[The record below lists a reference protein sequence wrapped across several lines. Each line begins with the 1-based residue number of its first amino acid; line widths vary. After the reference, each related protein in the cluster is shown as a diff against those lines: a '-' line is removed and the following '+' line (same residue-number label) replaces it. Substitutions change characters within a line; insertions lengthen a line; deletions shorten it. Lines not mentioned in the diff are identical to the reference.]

1 MIKSL
6 VSLCAGL
13 SPQGLQSLVVS
24 HYARDMSGLILV
36 LIILAA
42 LIVGIVLIYNK
53 LVEKRALVENGWSD
67 IEVQLKRR
75 ADLIPRLV
83 EVVKGY
89 AAHERGVFKDVIE
102 ARNAALSAGGNVG
115 QRGAAEYNVAAQTPR
130 LLALKEDYPELKS
143 NENFLDLQE
152 ELTDTEDKIEMAR
165 RFYNGAVREL
175 NIKVKSVPSNFIAG
189 PFGFRAQPFF
199 EIEPADRAVPDVSF
213 D

>member
-1 MIKSL
+1 
-6 VSLCAGL
+6 
-13 SPQGLQSLVVS
+13 
-24 HYARDMSGLILV
+24 MSGLIII
-36 LIILAA
+36 LIVLAA

-53 LVEKRALVENGWSD
+53 LVEKRTLVENGWSD

-75 ADLIPRLV
+75 SDLIPRLV
-83 EVVKGY
+83 DVVKGY
-89 AAHERGVFKDVIE
+89 AAHERSVFQDVIA

-115 QRGAAEYNVAAQTPR
+115 KRGAAEFNVAAQTPR

-175 NIKVKSVPSNFIAG
+175 NIKVKSVPSNFVAG

-199 EIEPADRAVPDVSF
+199 EIEPADRAAPDVSF

>member
-1 MIKSL
+1 
-6 VSLCAGL
+6 
-13 SPQGLQSLVVS
+13 
-24 HYARDMSGLILV
+24 MSGLIII
-36 LIILAA
+36 LIVLAA
-42 LIVGIVLIYNK
+42 LIVGIILIYNK
-53 LVEKRALVENGWSD
+53 LVEKRTLVENGWSD

-75 ADLIPRLV
+75 SDLIPRLV
-83 EVVKGY
+83 DVVKGY
-89 AAHERGVFKDVIE
+89 AAHERGVFQDVIA

-152 ELTDTEDKIEMAR
+152 KLADTEDKIEMAR

-175 NIKVKSVPSNFIAG
+175 NIKVKSVPSNFVAG

>member
-1 MIKSL
+1 
-6 VSLCAGL
+6 
-13 SPQGLQSLVVS
+13 
-24 HYARDMSGLILV
+24 MSGLIII
-36 LIILAA
+36 LIVLAA

-53 LVEKRALVENGWSD
+53 LVEKRTLVENGWSD

-75 ADLIPRLV
+75 SDLIPRLV
-83 EVVKGY
+83 DVVKGY
-89 AAHERGVFKDVIE
+89 AAHERSVFQDVIA

-115 QRGAAEYNVAAQTPR
+115 KRGAAEYNVAAQTPR

-175 NIKVKSVPSNFIAG
+175 NIKVKSVPSNFVAG
-189 PFGFRAQPFF
+189 PLGFRAQPFF
-199 EIEPADRAVPDVSF
+199 EIEPADRNAPDVSF

>member
-1 MIKSL
+1 
-6 VSLCAGL
+6 
-13 SPQGLQSLVVS
+13 
-24 HYARDMSGLILV
+24 MSGLILV

-42 LIVGIVLIYNK
+42 LIVGVILIYNK

-75 ADLIPRLV
+75 SDLIPRLV

-89 AAHERGVFKDVIE
+89 AAHERNVFKDVIA
-102 ARNAALSAGGNVG
+102 ARNVALSAGGNVSA
-115 QRGAAEYNVAAQTPR
+115 RGSAEYNVAAQTPR

-143 NENFLDLQE
+143 NENFLELQE
-152 ELTDTEDKIEMAR
+152 ELADTEDKIEMAR

-175 NIKVKSVPSNFIAG
+175 NIKVKSVPSNFVAG

-199 EIEPADRAVPDVSF
+199 EIEPADRAAPDVSF

>member
-1 MIKSL
+1 M
-6 VSLCAGL
+6 
-13 SPQGLQSLVVS
+13 
-24 HYARDMSGLILV
+24 
-36 LIILAA
+36 
-42 LIVGIVLIYNK
+42 
-53 LVEKRALVENGWSD
+53 
-67 IEVQLKRR
+67 QLKRR
-75 ADLIPRLV
+75 SDLIPRLV
-83 EVVKGY
+83 DVVKGY
-89 AAHERGVFKDVIE
+89 AAHERGVFQDVIA

-152 ELTDTEDKIEMAR
+152 ELSDTEDKIEMAR

-175 NIKVKSVPSNFIAG
+175 NIKVKSVPSNFVAG

-199 EIEPADRAVPDVSF
+199 EIEPADRAAPDVSF